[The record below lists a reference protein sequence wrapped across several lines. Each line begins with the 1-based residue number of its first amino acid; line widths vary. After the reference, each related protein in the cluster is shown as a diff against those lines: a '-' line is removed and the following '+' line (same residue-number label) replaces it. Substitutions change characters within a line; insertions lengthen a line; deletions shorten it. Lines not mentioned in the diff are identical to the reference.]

1 MNQIYALINTQKTNK
16 KGDDNI
22 VLLFLLVLILVL
34 VRWRTARLSFPLD
47 EFLETAFINSIKIW
61 RVQGFLHFFSLWGT
75 YNHTHLFPK
84 GNSIILQRQFTQ
96 AFLSHPIWDQLSCF
110 LQLCFYWHCL
120 LIWLYLAPNPVILS
134 TYFSLYDFLLSYL
147 LSFVLIISP
156 RRIHPLQSSQIFFCF
171 GVVTPMCK
179 TSSLHAYDCGKKMK
193 ITNKWKF
200 WANWWCNAVIIF
212 MHTS

>member
-1 MNQIYALINTQKTNK
+1 MNQIYALINTLKTNK

-47 EFLETAFINSIKIW
+47 EFLETSFIYSIKIW

-96 AFLSHPIWDQLSCF
+96 AFLSHLKYHTPFEISSPASFSCVFIDTASSYGSIW
-110 LQLCFYWHCL
+110 
-120 LIWLYLAPNPVILS
+120 PP
-134 TYFSLYDFLLSYL
+134 T
-147 LSFVLIISP
+147 LSF
-156 RRIHPLQSSQIFFCF
+156 
-171 GVVTPMCK
+171 
-179 TSSLHAYDCGKKMK
+179 
-193 ITNKWKF
+193 
-200 WANWWCNAVIIF
+200 
-212 MHTS
+212 

>member
-34 VRWRTARLSFPLD
+34 VRWRTARLSVIPLD
-47 EFLETAFINSIKIW
+47 EFLETSFIYSIKIW

-96 AFLSHPIWDQLSCF
+96 AFLSHLKYYTPFEISSPASFSCVFIDTASSFGSIW
-110 LQLCFYWHCL
+110 
-120 LIWLYLAPNPVILS
+120 PP
-134 TYFSLYDFLLSYL
+134 T
-147 LSFVLIISP
+147 LSF
-156 RRIHPLQSSQIFFCF
+156 
-171 GVVTPMCK
+171 
-179 TSSLHAYDCGKKMK
+179 
-193 ITNKWKF
+193 
-200 WANWWCNAVIIF
+200 
-212 MHTS
+212 